1 MPTRAV
7 TVVLTATLC
16 ITSSALA
23 LDKLQ
28 SALEQPG
35 GATGTT
41 PPPLTGPFSTAW
53 VRAAAARSTRPASTM
68 SRCPS
73 SAAVRPSRISVE
85 SLTRS
90 SPTVTVAPPDT
101 PRGEA

>member
-53 VRAAAARSTRPASTM
+53 VRAAAARSTTSSSTTLASPATSPI
-68 SRCPS
+68 R
-73 SAAVRPSRISVE
+73 A
-85 SLTRS
+85 TR
-90 SPTVTVAPPDT
+90 
-101 PRGEA
+101 